1 MGRVGFDPR
10 IFSPGM
16 SVDSFLIL
24 QSYVRR
30 PFPSK
35 ETRRIPERDDL
46 GAPFVPG
53 GQEIGLGSPNLERAD
68 L

>member
-16 SVDSFLIL
+16 SVDAFLIL

-35 ETRRIPERDDL
+35 ETLRIPERGDP
-46 GAPFVPG
+46 GPPVVPG
-53 GQEIGLGSPNLERAD
+53 GRGIGLGSRPLERAGR
-68 L
+68 